1 MERSCPR
8 CKSTSYRNPTLR
20 LMVNECGHTL
30 CSSCV
35 NILFIRGQAPCP
47 QCQINLKKTYF
58 REQMFDDPAVDKEV
72 FVRTKLLKVYN
83 KREADFSS
91 EGEYDNYL
99 EKIEEL
105 VWATMDNEEWAK
117 DEIASYER
125 QNQLLIRKN
134 HAKSAKEDETL
145 EEQIMME
152 KKAIDDARV
161 KMAATEAE
169 AERNRINEEK
179 RLMEKIE
186 TGGDITDIMHRRTN
200 LNVETEQRL
209 QSESVVI
216 TAQEVKHVELYSY
229 AEMAMETY
237 GPSVPAQLN
246 AYFDAIRPPGE
257 RQLAGG
263 FTIELGLTRA
273 LGDAFSCL
281 TWKSSLEHSGNGVEK

>member
-1 MERSCPR
+1 
-8 CKSTSYRNPTLR
+8 
-20 LMVNECGHTL
+20 
-30 CSSCV
+30 
-35 NILFIRGQAPCP
+35 
-47 QCQINLKKTYF
+47 
-58 REQMFDDPAVDKEV
+58 MFDDPAVDKEV

>member
-1 MERSCPR
+1 
-8 CKSTSYRNPTLR
+8 
-20 LMVNECGHTL
+20 
-30 CSSCV
+30 
-35 NILFIRGQAPCP
+35 
-47 QCQINLKKTYF
+47 
-58 REQMFDDPAVDKEV
+58 
-72 FVRTKLLKVYN
+72 
-83 KREADFSS
+83 
-91 EGEYDNYL
+91 
-99 EKIEEL
+99 
-105 VWATMDNEEWAK
+105 
-117 DEIASYER
+117 
-125 QNQLLIRKN
+125 
-134 HAKSAKEDETL
+134 
-145 EEQIMME
+145 ME